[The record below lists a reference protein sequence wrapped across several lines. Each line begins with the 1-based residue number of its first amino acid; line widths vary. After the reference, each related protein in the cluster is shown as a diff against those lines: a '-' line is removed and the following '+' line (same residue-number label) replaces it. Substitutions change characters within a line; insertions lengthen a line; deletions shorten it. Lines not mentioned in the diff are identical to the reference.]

1 MNIKIDEM
9 ENSIIKWANGPKEGI
24 ERMENSKEDKIER
37 EKFILG
43 CVLINIL
50 NDDSNAF
57 GIFFS
62 SKFTPSCKVG
72 LLARLGWEVE
82 LKELPEDIK
91 ERIKKTVEDAEKI
104 DWSDK
109 DQYEVLV
116 NDWKTNVK
124 EFTRK
129 EVDENSDYR
138 DSMEYYQMVNA
149 ELTNEGN
156 SEMQESS
163 ISDYLK

>member
-9 ENSIIKWANGPKEGI
+9 ENSIIKWANGPKGEV

-62 SKFTPSCKVG
+62 PKFTPSCKVG

-156 SEMQESS
+156 NEMQESS